1 MPRLLIG
8 LGVVLVILTVY
19 SLVDCALFDRNRIR
33 GLPRWVWVFVILL
46 VPVVGSLLWL
56 FVGRGR
62 RSRSASSSGR
72 TFAPDDDPDFLKG
85 LDRRTSQEE
94 RIRQLEQEL
103 ADLDKPD
110 TEKPRGGASGPAGT
124 PGAPPT
130 KKNEPGEGELHGR
143 RDA

>member
-33 GLPRWVWVFVILL
+33 GLPRWVWIFVILL
-46 VPVVGSLLWL
+46 VPVIGSILWL
-56 FVGRGR
+56 LVGRGR
-62 RSRSASSSGR
+62 RAASAGQPGRS
-72 TFAPDDDPDFLKG
+72 FAPDDDPDFLKG
-85 LDRRTSQEE
+85 LDRRKSQEE

-110 TEKPRGGASGPAGT
+110 PRGGNTGAAGK
-124 PGAPPT
+124 PGMPP
-130 KKNEPGEGELHGR
+130 KKTDPGEGEQPGR